1 MNIQK
6 YEMIYKNAMA
16 VCSVH
21 ITSRSP
27 SVVTILFL
35 LEKLQSTLEKRNQK
49 KKLSF
54 QLVMKLVHIT
64 VQTTIV
70 NVVVAGLFHEPV

>member
-1 MNIQK
+1 
-6 YEMIYKNAMA
+6 MA

-35 LEKLQSTLEKRNQK
+35 LEKLQSTLEKRKKEK

-54 QLVMKLVHIT
+54 QLVMKLVHIA
-64 VQTTIV
+64 VQTTV
-70 NVVVAGLFHEPV
+70 NVAVAGLFHEPV